1 MDKRRH
7 PRLSLDLLRGFRVAA
22 RHLSFTRAA
31 EELFV
36 TQSAISR
43 EIKTLEEQIGQ
54 PLFHRVHRALQLTRA
69 GKELYLA
76 TDAALSQLDAV
87 VDRLAGS
94 GRVLAVTTTNALAS
108 LWLAPRLHRFNHL
121 YPGIDVR
128 IVVSNDK
135 PDLERDQLDVA
146 IRFVAA
152 GGDTPNAEQLV
163 DCKSFPVCAPALARD
178 PARPL
183 RTPADLAHH
192 VRLDYETIRDGR
204 RLSEWDF
211 WFDAMKIRSVAPAS
225 TLRFPQYDQTI
236 PAAIE
241 GNGVAMGVLPHLSQ
255 QLRDGV
261 LCAPFGRD
269 AIANRGTFFVVVRHD
284 VMGHDAVKGFVAWLR
299 SEVRRDGELTL
310 ALPDVADRLPVRR
323 AQSPVVRT
331 RARVAGRGKR
341 GGIRG

>member
-1 MDKRRH
+1 MDKRRY

-43 EIKTLEEQIGQ
+43 EIKTLEEQIGH

-69 GKELYLA
+69 GEELYR
-76 TDAALSQLDAV
+76 AADEALTQLDAV
-87 VDRLAGS
+87 TDRLTGS
-94 GRVLAVTTTNALAS
+94 GRALTVITTTALAS
-108 LWLAPRLHRFNHL
+108 LWLAPRLPGFNRL
-121 YPGIDVR
+121 CPEIDVR
-128 IVVSNDK
+128 IVASNDK

-152 GGDTPNAEQLV
+152 GADSPDAEQLV
-163 DCKSFPVCAPALARD
+163 TCESFPVCAPALARD

-183 RTPADLAHH
+183 RTPADLARH
-192 VRLDYETIRDGR
+192 VRLDYETVRDGR
-204 RLSEWDF
+204 VLSEWDF
-211 WFDAMKIRSVAPAS
+211 WFDAMKFRAVAPAR
-225 TLRFPQYDQTI
+225 TLRFPQFDQWI

-241 GNGVAMGVLPHLSQ
+241 GAGVAIGVLPHLAQ

-269 AIANRGTFFVVVRHD
+269 AIANRGTFFVVLRRD
-284 VMGHDAVKGFVAWLR
+284 VAERDFVKEFVAWLR
-299 SEVRRDGELTL
+299 SEVRRDSDL
-310 ALPDVADRLPVRR
+310 ALVPREAKRSPGRR
-323 AQSPVVRT
+323 TQASGARP
-331 RARVAGRGKR
+331 RARRP
-341 GGIRG
+341 

>member
-31 EELFV
+31 QELFV

-43 EIKTLEEQIGQ
+43 EIKTLEEQIGR

-69 GKELYLA
+69 GEELYR
-76 TDAALSQLDAV
+76 AADEALKQLDAV
-87 VDRLAGS
+87 TDRLSGS
-94 GRVLAVTTTNALAS
+94 ARALTVTTTSALAS
-108 LWLAPRLHRFNHL
+108 LWLAPRLSRFNRL
-121 YPGIDVR
+121 RPEIDVR
-128 IVVSNDK
+128 IVSSNDK
-135 PDLERDQLDVA
+135 PDLERDQLDIA

-152 GGDTPNAEQLV
+152 GADSPNAEQLIT
-163 DCKSFPVCAPALARD
+163 CESFPVCSPALAGD

-183 RTPADLAHH
+183 RTPADLAAH
-192 VRLDYETIRDGR
+192 VRLDYETVRDGR

-211 WFDAMKIRSVAPAS
+211 WFNAMKIRAVEPAS
-225 TLRFPQYDQTI
+225 TLRFPQFDQWI

-241 GNGVAMGVLPHLSQ
+241 GAGVAIGVLPHLTQ
-255 QLRDGV
+255 QFRDGV

-269 AIANRGTFFVVVRHD
+269 WIANRGTFFVIPRRD
-284 VMGHDAVKGFVAWLR
+284 MAGRDTVKEFVAWLR

-310 ALPDVADRLPVRR
+310 APPRVVNRPRVRR
-323 AQSPVVRT
+323 AAASGART
-331 RARVAGRGKR
+331 RARRP
-341 GGIRG
+341 